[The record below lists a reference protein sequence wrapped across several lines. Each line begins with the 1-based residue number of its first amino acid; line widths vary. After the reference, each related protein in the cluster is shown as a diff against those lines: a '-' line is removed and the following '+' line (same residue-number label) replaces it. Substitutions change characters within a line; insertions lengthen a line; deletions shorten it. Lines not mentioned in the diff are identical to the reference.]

1 MFLVGTGS
9 GAVLAIISMLLI
21 NAENAEQ
28 YPLGGFIPA
37 LWILADWGS
46 FSQIEVAGILILGGM
61 SGYYLLLTFWKE
73 RPEIL
78 HNNFQPQNY
87 EQHDSASGI
96 NAEQQTVTVSGK
108 SLAEFL

>member
-1 MFLVGTGS
+1 MDTLNMFLVGTGS

-61 SGYYLLLTFWKE
+61 SGYYLLLTFGRKDLKFY
-73 RPEIL
+73 III
-78 HNNFQPQNY
+78 
-87 EQHDSASGI
+87 S
-96 NAEQQTVTVSGK
+96 
-108 SLAEFL
+108 SLKIMNSMTQLQESMQSSKL